1 MLLSFA
7 RKPVKTSSGAKVG
20 TSRTTRS
27 VVNMKGKNKHRHH
40 DREIFWIDS
49 DDEGLY
55 GNSYGSRSGP
65 GPYGYSAP
73 CPSYEDYMSSSFLGG
88 PKSASGAKDTLKPR
102 NPRQE
107 LYVNS
112 LENDAFPIIISTGPA
127 GCGKS
132 LWACVTG
139 VRMLQKG
146 QVSKII
152 LTRPAVSVDEEH
164 GFLPGSLEE
173 KMDPWIRPLYDVLY
187 KYYSPKQISSMIE
200 KQVIEICPLAYMRG
214 RTFENSWIILD
225 EAQNTLKS
233 QMLMMM
239 TRIGKGSKLIVTGDP
254 AQHDRGFETNGL
266 SDLLRRIEHRPQAE
280 IAVVRFD
287 EADIERHPVI
297 QKVLNLYKDH

>member
-1 MLLSFA
+1 
-7 RKPVKTSSGAKVG
+7 
-20 TSRTTRS
+20 
-27 VVNMKGKNKHRHH
+27 MKGKNKHRYH
-40 DREIFWIDS
+40 DRDIFWMDS
-49 DDEGLY
+49 EDAYSDGPVY
-55 GNSYGSRSGP
+55 GC
-65 GPYGYSAP
+65 SAP
-73 CPSYEDYMSSSFLGG
+73 GTSYEEYAIASYLGG
-88 PKSASGAKDTLKPR
+88 SKGGPLNSAKDTLKPR

-107 LYVNS
+107 LYVKS

-146 QVSKII
+146 LVSKII

-225 EAQNTLKS
+225 EAQNTLQS
-233 QMLMMM
+233 QMLMML

-266 SDLLRRIEHRPQAE
+266 SDLLTRISKRPQAD
-280 IAVVRFD
+280 IAVVRFED
-287 EADIERHPVI
+287 TDIERHPVI
-297 QKVLNLYKDH
+297 QKVLHLYKD